1 MLGRVAAAGMRRR
14 IERHGSTVHRS
25 QLHHLHL
32 YIVQSVFRFHD
43 IYVGKQRFVDRLQFP
58 LGSPRSGNRQQPVPL
73 GPEQRVGQL
82 ERNAAAV
89 ITAQGGRMIASI
101 VTRVDGL
108 TSTMNKPK
116 NPMAISLCI
125 ATDLTFLE
133 I

>member
-1 MLGRVAAAGMRRR
+1 MRRR

-25 QLHHLHL
+25 QLHHLNL

-58 LGSPRSGNRQQPVPL
+58 LDSLRSGNRQQPVPL
-73 GPEQRVGQL
+73 GPEQRVGQQ

-108 TSTMNKPK
+108 ASTMNKPK

-133 I
+133 IWEKPH